1 MGEVATNVLG
11 VCTPDMKF
19 IFVFPGWEGSASD
32 SRVLRDAISR
42 PTRLRVPTGCYY
54 LVDGGYTNGQG
65 YLAPYRV
72 PHIESKMRFWKKLY
86 GIIFDM
92 INKSGFAWN
101 DSLKCIEVDN
111 DEAWNT
117 YVQHNKDADGWRGKQ
132 CLIYDRLKNIFGKD
146 RATGR
151 GSATPTKMMNEPVHH
166 IDVNDD
172 DEEVEVD
179 PDHSASL
186 SRSNQQNSA
195 SSSSRHRKRNADTDI
210 QKEMAKAFGEM
221 ISEFGDQLKTIT
233 NSLVKGSK
241 PRPDIAAELAK
252 MDLSIND
259 QIKALRLILEKASDE
274 RTFLT
279 LDGAM
284 RKAFVL
290 LLLGAREL

>member
-1 MGEVATNVLG
+1 MESGQSSQSKGSRRVWKAHEEEALLTILEDVVNRGLRCDNGSFKSGTMIQIEKSLAE
-11 VCTPDMKF
+11 KF
-19 IFVFPGWEGSASD
+19 PNTD
-32 SRVLRDAISR
+32 
-42 PTRLRVPTGCYY
+42 LRV
-54 LVDGGYTNGQG
+54 
-65 YLAPYRV
+65 V

-101 DSLKCIEVDN
+101 DFLKCIEVDS

-117 YVQHNKDADGWRGKQ
+117 YHNKDADGWRGKQ
-132 CLIYDRLKNIFGKD
+132 CMICDRLKNIFGKD

-151 GSATPTKMMNEPVHH
+151 GSATPTEMMNEYVHH
-166 IDVNDD
+166 FDVNDD

-179 PDHSASL
+179 PEHSASL
-186 SRSNQQNSA
+186 PRSNQQNSA
-195 SSSSRHRKRNADTDI
+195 SSSNRHRKRNADTDI

-221 ISEFGDQLKTIT
+221 ISESVDQVKTIT
-233 NSLVKGSK
+233 NSLVKGSE

-259 QIKALRLILEKASDE
+259 QIKTLRLILEKASDE

>member
-1 MGEVATNVLG
+1 MESGQSSQSKGSRRVWKAHEEEALLTILEDVVNQGLRCDNGSFKSGTMIQIEKSLAE
-11 VCTPDMKF
+11 KF
-19 IFVFPGWEGSASD
+19 SNTD
-32 SRVLRDAISR
+32 
-42 PTRLRVPTGCYY
+42 LRV
-54 LVDGGYTNGQG
+54 
-65 YLAPYRV
+65 V
-72 PHIESKMRFWKKLY
+72 PHIESKMRFWKKLH

-101 DSLKCIEVDN
+101 DSLKCIEVDS

-151 GSATPTKMMNEPVHH
+151 GSATPTEMMNEPVHH

-172 DEEVEVD
+172 DEEVEVE
-179 PDHSASL
+179 PDHSTSL
-186 SRSNQQNSA
+186 PRSNQQNSA

-221 ISEFGDQLKTIT
+221 ISKSIDQLKTIT
-233 NSLVKGSK
+233 NSLVKGSE

-290 LLLGAREL
+290 ILLGAREL